1 MKRTK
6 LCDRKLPFY
15 TRGEEIAN
23 MVTHIAGGAFGLTVL
38 VTCVLKARG
47 GDSWDMVGAWI
58 YGLSMIA
65 LYAVSSV
72 YHGLTAPMGKKV
84 MQVVDHCTIYLLI
97 GGTYT
102 PILFSAIR
110 PTYPGWAWTI
120 FGLVWGIAAFATVFT
135 AIDLKKY
142 AKLSMACYIATGWC
156 IVMAIKP
163 TLASVPLAGI
173 LWILFGGIAYT
184 VGAVI
189 YGLGKKARYVHTVF
203 HVFVLLGSILQYVGV
218 YCWCI

>member
-6 LCDRKLPFY
+6 LCDRKLPAY

-23 MVTHIAGGAFGLTVL
+23 MVTHIAGGAFGMIVL
-38 VTCVLKARG
+38 ATCVRKACG
-47 GDSWDMVGAWI
+47 GDAWDRVGAWI

-65 LYAVSSV
+65 LYSVSSV
-72 YHGLTAPMGKKV
+72 YHGLTAPVGKKV

-110 PTYPGWAWTI
+110 PMHPGWAWTI
-120 FGLVWGIAAFATVFT
+120 FGLVWGIAAFAAVFT

-156 IVMAIKP
+156 IVMALKP
-163 TLASVPLAGI
+163 TLAAVPISGI

-184 VGAVI
+184 VGAVA
-189 YGLGKKARYVHTVF
+189 YGLGKKAPYVHTVF
-203 HVFVLLGSILQYVGV
+203 HVFVLLGSVLQYIGV
-218 YCWCI
+218 YIWCL